1 MKTSVLHIIFDE
13 KLGPITQNWLPTELD
28 ADLREKVPM
37 LVMNI
42 SSNMQEL
49 PKGVAIIPI
58 PAHGMKA
65 LVHLIRFEDAKRRGG
80 TGEAALVLLFDEA
93 DDAVVYRYMKQFE
106 SIFEK
111 HGTVARQ
118 LLEKRGTKAQGASM
132 LATFHKDVAGL
143 LEVLELEEKK
153 ETAFPLDDEKE
164 EKEPYKCKIVV
175 IGDPDVGKTSLVI
188 QFTEK
193 AFRKTY
199 LPTIGVNITEKTVSH
214 GSSLITFV
222 IWDIA
227 GQSKFTKMRKHFYTG
242 ASAVLLVFDLTKKNS
257 LNGAKDWYEDVK
269 RSLSAGPPN
278 CILLGN
284 KNDMVDARAV
294 GNDEARALATV
305 LNVPYFET
313 SAMTGKNVQ
322 EVFDRLAAAI
332 ISKQGE

>member
-214 GSSLITFV
+214 GSSLIAVVRDGRKPAKRLVVLEMRVRHDGRIFHRRNYRLDIRVLDEKLMVWEKLVYLSHFPSLRSFSTTFS
-222 IWDIA
+222 A
-227 GQSKFTKMRKHFYTG
+227 HFR
-242 ASAVLLVFDLTKKNS
+242 NS
-257 LNGAKDWYEDVK
+257 
-269 RSLSAGPPN
+269 
-278 CILLGN
+278 
-284 KNDMVDARAV
+284 M
-294 GNDEARALATV
+294 
-305 LNVPYFET
+305 
-313 SAMTGKNVQ
+313 
-322 EVFDRLAAAI
+322 
-332 ISKQGE
+332 